1 MQDIY
6 EFALEFEKENRE
18 FYEECAG
25 GTNDETLKNVFE
37 ELAAE
42 EAKHEKIVQALADD
56 RNVTS
61 VKSDINM
68 KAKDAFDKI
77 AENFDEK
84 DLMPEGQV
92 DIYKKAKELEI
103 KSKNFYKEHAE
114 KSNNATVAKV
124 FNELSA
130 EEKKHEE
137 ILDNI
142 ITMVN
147 RPNTWLDDAEWYHL
161 EEY

>member
-6 EFALEFEKENRE
+6 EFALEFEKENRK
-18 FYEECAG
+18 FYEECAS
-25 GTNDETLKNVFE
+25 GTSDKTLKSVFK
-37 ELAAE
+37 ELASE
-42 EAKHEKIVQALADD
+42 EAKHEEIVQALADD
-56 RNVTS
+56 RNVES
-61 VKSDINM
+61 VQSNINM
-68 KAKDAFDKI
+68 RAKEAFDEI
-77 AENFDEK
+77 ADKFNES

-92 DIYKKAKELEI
+92 EIYKKAKELEI
-103 KSKNFYKEHAE
+103 KSKNFYKDHAE
-114 KSNNATVAKV
+114 ETDNKTIERV
-124 FNELSA
+124 FNELSN

-137 ILDNI
+137 ILENI

>member
-18 FYEECAG
+18 FYEKCASD
-25 GTNDETLKNVFE
+25 TSDDTLMNVFK

-56 RNVTS
+56 RNVDS

-68 KAKDAFDKI
+68 RAKEAFDKI
-77 AENFDEK
+77 AENFDESS
-84 DLMPEGQV
+84 LMPEGQV

-114 KSNNATVAKV
+114 KSDNKTVERV
-124 FNELSA
+124 FKELSA

-137 ILDNI
+137 ILENI

>member
-18 FYEECAG
+18 FYEKCASD
-25 GTNDETLKNVFE
+25 TNDTTLKNVFE
-37 ELAAE
+37 ELASE
-42 EAKHEKIVQALADD
+42 EAKHEKIVQALAED
-56 RNVTS
+56 RNVAS

-68 KAKDAFDKI
+68 RAKEAFDEI

-92 DIYKKAKELEI
+92 DIYKKAKALET
-103 KSKNFYKEHAE
+103 KSKDFYKDHAE
-114 KSNNATVAKV
+114 KSDNKTVERV
-124 FNELSA
+124 FKELSA
-130 EEKKHEE
+130 EEQKHET

-147 RPNTWLDDAEWYHL
+147 RPNTWLDDAEWHHL

>member
-6 EFALEFEKENRE
+6 QFALEFERENRE
-18 FYEECAG
+18 FYEECASN
-25 GTNDETLKNVFE
+25 TNDKTLKNVFE

-42 EAKHEKIVQALADD
+42 EAKHEEIVKALADE
-56 RNVTS
+56 RNVDK

-68 KAKDAFDKI
+68 RAKEAFDKI
-77 AENFDEK
+77 AENFNES
-84 DLMPEGQV
+84 DLMPEDQV
-92 DIYKKAKELEI
+92 DIYKKAKELET
-103 KSKNFYKEHAE
+103 KSKNYYKDHAE
-114 KSNNATVAKV
+114 KSDNATVKRV

>member
-6 EFALEFEKENRE
+6 QFALEFERENRK
-18 FYEECAG
+18 FYEECAS

-42 EAKHEKIVQALADD
+42 EAKHEEIVKALADE
-56 RNVTS
+56 RNVDK

-68 KAKDAFDKI
+68 RAKEAFDKI
-77 AENFDEK
+77 ADNFNES

-92 DIYKKAKELEI
+92 DIYKKAKELEV
-103 KSKNFYKEHAE
+103 KSKNYYKEHAE
-114 KSNNATVAKV
+114 KSENKTVKRV
-124 FNELSA
+124 FEELSA

>member
-6 EFALEFEKENRE
+6 EFALEFEKENRK
-18 FYEECAG
+18 FYEECSS
-25 GTNDETLKNVFE
+25 GTNDETLKNVFK

-42 EAKHEKIVQALADD
+42 EAKHEEIVQALADD
-56 RNVTS
+56 RNVDS
-61 VKSDINM
+61 VKSNINLR
-68 KAKDAFDKI
+68 AKEAFDKI
-77 AENFDEK
+77 ADNFNES

-114 KSNNATVAKV
+114 ETDNKTVERV
-124 FNELSA
+124 FNELSE